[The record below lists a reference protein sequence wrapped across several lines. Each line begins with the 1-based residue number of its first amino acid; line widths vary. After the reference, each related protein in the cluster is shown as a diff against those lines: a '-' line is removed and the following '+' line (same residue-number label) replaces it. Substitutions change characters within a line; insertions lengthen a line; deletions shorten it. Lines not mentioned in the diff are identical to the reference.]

1 MNSRKKISIKGEV
14 VGEPS
19 VWTANS
25 GTACCKFSIRTK
37 EGLFEALAFH
47 EKANI
52 EGLATGCTVSVRGSY
67 RDTEAFE
74 SKTITVDTVVVE
86 GGKVSARD
94 AIIRDYG
101 SMDKYVAAMQADAER
116 KTSQGLIRAKTRV
129 TLADGTP
136 VVRKFW
142 FQNDRVCRHP
152 LTKEWWLK
160 IDLCMDV
167 LGAEFVTEQ
176 IKEAKISL
184 ANTDMYR
191 DVLEGML
198 IQAEDKLS
206 QEAPF

>member
-1 MNSRKKISIKGEV
+1 MNARKKISIKGEV

-25 GTACCKFSIRTK
+25 GTACCKFAVRTK
-37 EGLFEALAFH
+37 EGLFEAIAFH

-101 SMDKYVAAMQADAER
+101 SMDKYIAAMQADAER
-116 KTSQGLIRAKTRV
+116 KTAQGLIRAKSKV
-129 TLADGTP
+129 TLASGEI
-136 VVRKFW
+136 VIRKFW
-142 FQNDRVCRHP
+142 FHSDRVCRHP
-152 LTKEWWLK
+152 VNGDWWLK

-167 LGAEFVTEQ
+167 LGADFVTRE
-176 IKEAKISL
+176 IAAGISL
-184 ANTDMYR
+184 SNPVTYR
-191 DVLEGML
+191 DVLEGLL